1 MAIRSPER
9 QMTKEPSP
17 SAGPHNRRGEARVED
32 HHGCAYEI
40 CESGGGGV
48 ATVQQGQ
55 AFTLNRSAHGI
66 LLLMGDV
73 PHVNQLIGIYNVRL
87 GWRRST
93 MVYQVRWTRPLRV
106 ESQGDLFLV
115 GCRQVTGSPR

>member
-1 MAIRSPER
+1 MAIRSLGR
-9 QMTKEPSP
+9 QMTEEPSHLAEP
-17 SAGPHNRRGEARVED
+17 NNRRGEARIGD
-32 HHGCAYEI
+32 QHGCAYEL
-40 CESGGGGV
+40 CESGGAGA
-48 ATVQQGQ
+48 ATIQQGQ

-66 LLLMGDV
+66 LLLMGNA
-73 PHVNQLIGIYNVRL
+73 PRVNQLIGIHNAEL

-115 GCRQVTGSPR
+115 GCRQVTGSLR

>member
-1 MAIRSPER
+1 M
-9 QMTKEPSP
+9 
-17 SAGPHNRRGEARVED
+17 
-32 HHGCAYEI
+32 YET
-40 CESGGGGV
+40 CESSGGGA
-48 ATVQQGQ
+48 ATIQQGQ

-73 PHVNQLIGIYNVRL
+73 PQVDQLIGINNAQL

-115 GCRQVTGSPR
+115 GCRQVTGSLR

>member
-1 MAIRSPER
+1 MAMRSPRR
-9 QMTKEPSP
+9 QMVKEPSP
-17 SAGPHNRRGEARVED
+17 SADLHNRREEARIED
-32 HHGCAYEI
+32 RHSCVYEI
-40 CESGGGGV
+40 CESGGSSA
-48 ATVQQGQ
+48 ATIQQGQ
-55 AFTLNRSAHGI
+55 AFTLNRSAHGV
-66 LLLMGDV
+66 LLLMGAA
-73 PHVNQLIGIYNVRL
+73 PRVNRLVGIYNARL

>member
-1 MAIRSPER
+1 MAIRSPGR
-9 QMTKEPSP
+9 QMTEGPSHP
-17 SAGPHNRRGEARVED
+17 AEPHNCRGEARIED
-32 HHGCAYEI
+32 RHGCAYEI
-40 CESGGGGV
+40 CESGGGG
-48 ATVQQGQ
+48 AETIQQGQ

-73 PHVNQLIGIYNVRL
+73 PQVNQLIGIYNVRL

-93 MVYQVRWTRPLRV
+93 MVYQVRWTRSLRV

-115 GCRQVTGSPR
+115 GCRQVTGSLR

>member
-1 MAIRSPER
+1 MTIRSLGR
-9 QMTKEPSP
+9 QMTEEPGH
-17 SAGPHNRRGEARVED
+17 SAAPHNRRGEARIED
-32 HHGCAYEI
+32 RHGCAYEL
-40 CESGGGGV
+40 CPSGGGGA
-48 ATVQQGQ
+48 ATIQQGQ

-66 LLLMGDV
+66 LLLMGDA
-73 PHVNQLIGIYNVRL
+73 PRVNQLIGIHNAEL

-115 GCRQVTGSPR
+115 GCRQVTGSLR

>member
-1 MAIRSPER
+1 MQHPVSIGNVSGIQNAILVLEGIPLWER
-9 QMTKEPSP
+9 
-17 SAGPHNRRGEARVED
+17 
-32 HHGCAYEI
+32 CAYEL
-40 CESGGGGV
+40 CASGGGGT
-48 ATVQQGQ
+48 ATIQQGQ

-66 LLLMGDV
+66 LLLMGDA
-73 PHVNQLIGIYNVRL
+73 PRVNQLIGIHNAAL

-115 GCRQVTGSPR
+115 GCRQVTGALR